1 MSPRLA
7 GRVAIVTGASSG
19 LGRAIALRYAEEGA
33 TVMCADINP
42 VAKANAAYELQVAT
56 HEVINSGERRVGK
69 AAFTKVDLREE
80 DQVKELVAKTVAKFG
95 RLDIIVNCAGIAN
108 ADVDGLAAQPGGVRV
123 HELQTSSFDNTMAI
137 NTRGVFLGCKYA
149 LQQFLAQEPL
159 PASLRGDRARGWI
172 VNIASTAGLIAL
184 GGAPSYTTSKHA
196 VMGLTKQIAIDYAK
210 DKIHC
215 NAVCPSFIDTP
226 LISNITR
233 ATDNPIAVGT
243 AQALVA
249 AHPWGALGQPEDVAS
264 AAVFLASED
273 SQWMTGTSLVVDGGY
288 TAQ

>member
-1 MSPRLA
+1 MNPRLA
-7 GRVAIVTGASSG
+7 GRVAIVTGSSSG
-19 LGRAIALRYAEEGA
+19 LGRAIALRYAKEGA
-33 TVMCADINP
+33 TVMCADLYP
-42 VAKANAAYELQVAT
+42 VSKADVAYGLQIAT
-56 HEVINSGERRVGK
+56 HDVINSEKGGIATYFKTDV
-69 AAFTKVDLREE
+69 REE
-80 DQVKELVAKTVAKFG
+80 DQVRDLVAKTVAQYG

-159 PASLRGDRARGWI
+159 PASPRGDRTRGWI
-172 VNIASTAGLIAL
+172 VNVASTAGLIAL

-196 VMGLTKQIAIDYAK
+196 VMGLTKQIAVDYAK

-243 AQALVA
+243 AQALIA
-249 AHPWGALGQPEDVAS
+249 AHPWGALGQPEDVAG

-273 SQWMTGTSLVVDGGY
+273 AQWVTGTSLVIDGGY